1 MRLAAKLVLLF
12 LTGLFL
18 VVGLFAYLT
27 VRQEQRA
34 QAEHQRFA
42 SELVQSMQPT
52 IDQAIQE
59 NRVLEI
65 PTQMRLSSRLQQV
78 TMRWV
83 EVASINADTRQ
94 PAPLNLIIA
103 EQKTTVLSMPDQSGN
118 QVVYTYV
125 PFTSKGLMKTT

>member
-12 LTGLFL
+12 LTGLLL

-34 QAEHQRFA
+34 QAEHQKFA
-42 SELVQSMQPT
+42 SELVQSLQPT

-59 NRVLEI
+59 DRILEI
-65 PTQMRLSSRLQQV
+65 PSTMRLSSRLQQV

-83 EVASINADTRQ
+83 EVAAINEGTQLHIKLCRGPHQA
-94 PAPLNLIIA
+94 
-103 EQKTTVLSMPDQSGN
+103 V
-118 QVVYTYV
+118 
-125 PFTSKGLMKTT
+125 